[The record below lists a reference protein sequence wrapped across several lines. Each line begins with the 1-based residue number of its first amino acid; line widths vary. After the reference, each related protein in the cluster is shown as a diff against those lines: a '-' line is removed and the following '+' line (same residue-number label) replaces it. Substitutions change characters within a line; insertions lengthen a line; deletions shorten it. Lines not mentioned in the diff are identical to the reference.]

1 MKDKS
6 QNFKILFLGPE
17 EMPLIQWLQNQ
28 NYNVVQITDKISGEI
43 IEEEH
48 FDFLISY
55 GYRHIIKKDVL
66 DKFPSR
72 AINLHISYLPWNR
85 GADPNFW
92 SFIEN
97 TPKGVTIHYLDE
109 GIDTGDIIVQKE
121 VCFNSEVE
129 TLASTYQ
136 KLHQEIQDLF
146 KQNWPYIK
154 SGKCKRVKQPDGGTV
169 HRKKDREKL
178 EFLLENG
185 WDTPV
190 KLLNDYFVKNDLYKL
205 K

>member
-1 MKDKS
+1 VINLE
-6 QNFKILFLGPE
+6 QNYKILFLGPK

-28 NYNVVQITDKISGEI
+28 GHNVVQITDKISGEI
-43 IEEEH
+43 LEEEG

-55 GYRHIIKKDVL
+55 GYRHIIKKEVL

-92 SFIEN
+92 SFVEN
-97 TPKGVTIHYLDE
+97 TPKGVTIHFLDE
-109 GIDTGDIIVQKE
+109 GIDTGDIIAQKN
-121 VCFNSEVE
+121 VCFDSERE

-146 KQNWPYIK
+146 KRNWPDIK
-154 SGKCKRVKQPDGGTV
+154 SGKCKRVRQPEKGTI
-169 HRKKDREKL
+169 HRKKDRQNL
-178 EFLLENG
+178 QFLLKKG

-190 KLLNDYFVKNDLYKL
+190 KVLQDYFTKR
-205 K
+205 